1 MSNFQVAELWVVKR
15 HVLELLRGDAEGAEG
30 VERVSSSISWAMEEL
45 KEENSCNVVPL
56 VDSYVGV

>member
-1 MSNFQVAELWVVKR
+1 MKR